1 MQLEGRSGRFAGMP
15 ARLFLSAPRICVAY
29 CPALEL
35 LLFKA
40 TRLFCI
46 ALYHCTHSVT
56 DPAGDRACLNTLRT
70 THRNDGRQHSSRQ
83 THSHTHIGLF
93 NILWTQIPPQWSWRF
108 VCASR
113 CACALVCDCFFSF
126 FSCLT
131 AFVLLFVL
139 SSPASNQLCVLT
151 VSTEKRSPLH

>member
-1 MQLEGRSGRFAGMP
+1 MP
-15 ARLFLSAPRICVAY
+15 ARLVLSAPCICT
-29 CPALEL
+29 ALEP

-93 NILWTQIPPQWSWRF
+93 NILWTQTPPQWSLRF
-108 VCASR
+108 ACASW
-113 CACALVCDCFFSF
+113 CACTLVCICFLFSF
-126 FSCLT
+126 FFLCLT
-131 AFVLLFVL
+131 AFVLLFVS